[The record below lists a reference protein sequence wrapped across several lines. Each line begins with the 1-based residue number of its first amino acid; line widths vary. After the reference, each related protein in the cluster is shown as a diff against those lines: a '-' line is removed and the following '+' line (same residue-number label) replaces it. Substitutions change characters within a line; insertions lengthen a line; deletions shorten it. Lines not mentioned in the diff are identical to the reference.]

1 MYLLHVL
8 IPQNLESKENLLCVM
23 LCDLFLHFECR
34 LCSLDLATY
43 SLDLAP
49 YSLDLAPYSLDLAT
63 CSLELATYS
72 LDLETHSL
80 DLATCSL
87 DLATCSLDLATCS
100 LEHWAVWDGKGNPPI
115 YTHYSWD
122 IKL

>member
-34 LCSLDLATY
+34 LCSLDLATC
-43 SLDLAP
+43 SLDLE
-49 YSLDLAPYSLDLAT
+49 T
-63 CSLELATYS
+63 CS

-87 DLATCSLDLATCS
+87 DLATYS